1 MVRQYLCVHLPALP
15 LQAYA
20 HIGPAGPSHAFAE
33 AAPLVVIEREAQ
45 RTRIVARN
53 RLAARA
59 GIAPGHTLAQAH
71 ALAEPLAVLPRDLL
85 REQALLERLAATLAT
100 FTPHVHIHAARASLI
115 AEVAASLRL
124 FGGIDALCNTVTQAV
139 EPIAAR
145 HHLIA
150 AASATA
156 ADWLA
161 RAHRRLVAHPPIADW
176 LHALPITTTD
186 WPPALI
192 DELGQLNLSTVGE
205 VDRLPRA
212 ELTRRFGPALI
223 DSLDRA
229 HARRDEVF
237 AWWQPPTVFHARIE
251 LLDPAR
257 EARDWQPGVEALLA
271 DLERFLRERAL
282 GTPTIEFAFHAG
294 REQHTHLPLA
304 AASPTV
310 AAADWLRLF
319 HAALERQPLGH
330 EVAWIELHSERL
342 EPLRFEAIDLF
353 DLARRQDK
361 PWRDLLALLRLR
373 LGAAHIRP
381 PRRQTTPMPESDD
394 ATRHAEIE
402 APAGVRPLFL
412 IDPPRRL
419 TESEWKAEW
428 PKLRRTIERT
438 QPERIRAH
446 GPPSAGFEAAPATPD
461 GAIERDYYIARLP
474 DQRTLWLFRDRRDA
488 AWFVQGVFA

>member
-1 MVRQYLCVHLPALP
+1 MARQYLCVHLPALP
-15 LQAYA
+15 LQGYA

-33 AAPLVVIEREAQ
+33 AAPLVIIEREAQ
-45 RTRIVARN
+45 RTYVVARN

-59 GIAPGHTLAQAH
+59 GIVPGHTLAHAH
-71 ALAEPLAVLPRDLL
+71 ALAEPLVILPRDPL
-85 REQALLERLAATLAT
+85 RERALLERLAAALTS
-100 FTPHVHIHAARASLI
+100 FTPYVHIRADRSSLI
-115 AEVAASLRL
+115 AEVAASLKL
-124 FGGIDALCNTVTQAV
+124 FGGLDALCNTVTQAV

-161 RAHRRLVAHPPIADW
+161 RGHRRLIAHPPIADW
-176 LHALPITTTD
+176 LEALPITTTD

-212 ELTRRFGPALI
+212 ELTRRFGPALT

-229 HARRDEVF
+229 HARREEVL
-237 AWWQPPTVFHARIE
+237 AWWQPATVFRAQIE
-251 LLDPAR
+251 LLDPAC
-257 EARDWQPGVEALLA
+257 ETQHWLLGVEALLS
-271 DLERFLRERAL
+271 DLERFCRERAL
-282 GTPTIEFAFHAG
+282 AAQTIEFGFHTG
-294 REQHTHLPLA
+294 REQQTRLPIA

-310 AAADWLRLF
+310 AASDWLRLVK
-319 HAALERQPLGH
+319 AALERTPLGH
-330 EVAWIELHSERL
+330 EVASIELHCERL
-342 EPLRFEAIDLF
+342 EPLRFEAVDLF

-381 PRRQTTPMPESDD
+381 PRRQTTPLPESDD

-428 PKLRRTIERT
+428 PKLRRAIERT

-446 GPPSAGFEAAPATPD
+446 WPSSEAAPATPD

-488 AWFVQGVFA
+488 TWFVQGVFA